1 MLIAQSCL
9 TFCDPMDC
17 SLPGSSVHG
26 ILQARILEWVVFPSL
41 EDLPNPGI
49 KSGSPALQAD
59 SLPAELPGKPMGKV
73 DSKQMGAGDGKQQG
87 SEKGYRRRGM
97 EAPGDRGPT
106 RAPRSRE
113 H

>member
-1 MLIAQSCL
+1 MN
-9 TFCDPMDC
+9 TGM
-17 SLPGSSVHG
+17 
-26 ILQARILEWVVFPSL
+26 
-41 EDLPNPGI
+41 
-49 KSGSPALQAD
+49 GSPSPLQGNLLNSGIEPGFSALQVD